1 MQSDYGFSMAKALA
15 QGWPHIH
22 ARPLHSVWAGSVALG
37 AALMGLGVIAASDF
51 YTATVATLHVVG
63 IVMLIAS
70 VAQTGHA
77 LSVRGLVS
85 PAGFLAWLSSALL
98 YGVAGWLAFK
108 NPSLAAAA
116 LTLALAFALAVSGS
130 MRIWWGFWL
139 RVLPGWGSI
148 AASGAITSLAGIV
161 FLLGW
166 PQDALWL
173 LGLVLAV
180 DLAFQGAMAIA
191 FGLALRQLRA

>member
-1 MQSDYGFSMAKALA
+1 MAKALA
-15 QGWPHIH
+15 QAWPHVH

-37 AALMGLGVIAASDF
+37 AALIGLAVIAASDL
-51 YTATVATLHVVG
+51 YTATIPTLRVVG

-85 PAGFLAWLSSALL
+85 PGGFLAWLSSALL
-98 YGVAGWLAFK
+98 YGVAGWLAFT

-116 LTLALAFALAVSGS
+116 WTLLLAFALTVSGS
-130 MRIWWGFWL
+130 TRIWWGFWL

-173 LGLVLAV
+173 LGRVLAV